1 MLFLQSDIF
10 NLLAKNH
17 ILNTPIEYLKGV
29 GPKRAELLQTELKI
43 FTFLDLLLDFPFRYV
58 DKTQFHKINEI
69 HEDGQTVQVRGTL
82 IDLQT
87 KGPPRG
93 RGKRMVGKLKD
104 KTGILELVWFK
115 GFHWI
120 QNLEIG
126 AEYILYGKVNVF
138 KGKVN
143 LPHPEIE
150 KPDQFKNPS
159 HLHPV
164 YSSSEKLSR
173 MGLDSKGRAKIV
185 KNLLDRLF
193 DHLVPETLPVYLIE
207 KLRVISRYKSLTNI
221 HFPADQ
227 LSLDKA
233 RFRLKYDEFFF
244 SQLRI
249 LYQKIRRAHSSPGY
263 VFGEVG
269 EYVHAFY
276 REKLPFELT
285 NAQKRVIKEIRK
297 DLGSGLQMNRLLQGD
312 VGSGKTIVALMV
324 MLIALDNGYQCC
336 LLAPTEILATQHY
349 NSVRNMVSG
358 LGIKTGFLTGNIKGK
373 QRKELLKWL
382 HQGEIQILIG
392 THAVLED
399 PVLFKNLGLAIIDEQ
414 HRFGVKQRSKLW
426 HKSKPCPPHVLVMT
440 ATPIPRT
447 LAMTLYGD
455 LDVSLIDEL
464 PPGRKAIQTL
474 HRTEAQRPQLIQFM
488 KNQIEEGRQIYIVYP
503 LIEESEKLD
512 LQNLQAGYEALLQHF
527 PRPNY
532 QMSIV
537 HGRMKASDKEFEMK
551 RFINRK
557 TQILVS
563 TTVIEVGVDVP
574 NATVMIIE
582 NTERFGLSQLH
593 QLRGR
598 VGRGGNQSYC
608 ILMTGFNISNESRK
622 RVNIMCSTTN
632 GFEIAE
638 ADLEIRGPGDLEGTR
653 QSGQLEFK
661 IADLGKDQKIL
672 VAARN
677 IVKAILS
684 KDPAL
689 SSPHNQKLKEFIE
702 GQDLVFS
709 WGEIS

>member
-1 MLFLQSDIF
+1 M
-10 NLLAKNH
+10 LAKNH

-29 GPKRAELLQTELKI
+29 GPKRAELLQSEFKI

-58 DKTQFHKINEI
+58 DKTQFHSIKEI
-69 HEDGQTVQVRGTL
+69 REDGQTVQVRGTL

-104 KTGILELVWFK
+104 HTGILELVWFK

-164 YSSSEKLSR
+164 YSSSEKLTR

-193 DHLVPETLPVYLIE
+193 DHLVPETLPDYLIE
-207 KLRVISRYKSLTNI
+207 KLRVIARYESLTNI

-269 EYVHAFY
+269 EYLHAFY

-297 DLGSGLQMNRLLQGD
+297 DLGSGFQMNRLLQGD